1 MLSRRLPLRVL
12 PAALA
17 LAGCA
22 VRTPGPVA
30 TTAAP
35 APSPADSASA
45 HRAAVGFVAAFDSLQ
60 WDRFR
65 GYFAD
70 DVTMFFPFAQVPRRA
85 DGRAAVEAVFQQFF
99 DAQRA
104 ARTRAG
110 RPMVQGLAPR
120 DLALQM
126 LGRDAAVLTFHLG
139 EQSPARRS
147 VVFRRAQGD
156 EWRVAHWHA
165 SPTPAAPQPA
175 SQPAATPPAR
185 PPE

>member
-1 MLSRRLPLRVL
+1 MSSRRVLLALPS
-12 PAALA
+12 ALA
-17 LAGCA
+17 LAACA
-22 VRTPGPVA
+22 ARAPQ
-30 TTAAP
+30 AAVSA

-45 HRAAVGFVAAFDSLQ
+45 HRAAMGFVAAFDSLQ

-65 GYFAD
+65 GYLAD

-99 DAQRA
+99 DAQRT

-110 RPMVQGLAPR
+110 RPLVQGLVPR
-120 DLALQM
+120 DVAVQM

-156 EWRVAHWHA
+156 AWRVAHWHA
-165 SPTPAAPQPA
+165 SPTPAAPQPQP
-175 SQPAATPPAR
+175 QPAPAPAPAPR
-185 PPE
+185 